1 MNIFTFLEEA
11 RIPFLDAFGIDEE
24 AQSILFEAA
33 FWSLAYLL
41 YVQVFSRV
49 LRHVFR
55 KTKIWEQAH
64 QRIGVFLGNGR
75 DDAVL
80 MTCLGIH
87 HGSAAMLMY
96 YGIEWG
102 MPSLWRHGYLIE
114 TGFEIADLLS
124 MLIKTYPYA
133 KHDGMKDDIKVALFL
148 HHLPGI
154 SLALLVME
162 TGLYK
167 NIHMQTIVLA
177 LLGGALVS
185 CLCCVILYSMSFE
198 TQMPL
203 VALFFNTNVGF
214 FFFCR
219 WWVYPR
225 ESFALLEDVHND
237 PDLNDGGILLKLLY
251 GGGILMGL
259 FNLGVSFDLMP
270 KCVRY
275 VKRAFDGTTLIDTD
289 PIPRSRDS
297 VLYGKPGSRRSSVM
311 MAMDAV
317 NPVAGK
323 DRRSSL
329 ATIMGLNAID
339 DILRTEK
346 ETKAKR
352 HSAPGPALSGVL
364 EEDDD
369 LDEDDIA
376 ALNRTISTMSAGGKK
391 SQ

>member
-11 RIPFLDAFGIDEE
+11 RIPFLHAFGIDEE

-64 QRIGVFLGNGR
+64 QRIGVLLGNGR

-87 HGSAAMLMY
+87 HGSAAILMF

-237 PDLNDGGILLKLLY
+237 PGLNDGGILLKLLY

-275 VKRAFDGTTLIDTD
+275 IKRAFDGTTLIDTD

-352 HSAPGPALSGVL
+352 HSAPALSGVL